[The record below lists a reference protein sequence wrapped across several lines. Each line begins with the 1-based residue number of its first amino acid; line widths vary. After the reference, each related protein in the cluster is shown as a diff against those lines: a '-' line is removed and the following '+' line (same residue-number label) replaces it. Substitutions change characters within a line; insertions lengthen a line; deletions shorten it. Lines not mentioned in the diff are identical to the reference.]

1 MDVFCQW
8 TRGQLT
14 IRYCAVKD
22 CRTSIEDLDLGAEDC
37 SEYAAQRS
45 LRTTI
50 HRTTDT
56 VLRRLLW
63 ARNWLFIESSFE

>member
-1 MDVFCQW
+1 
-8 TRGQLT
+8 
-14 IRYCAVKD
+14 
-22 CRTSIEDLDLGAEDC
+22 LGAEDC